1 MERNIFL
8 LTWVLSQKELFPFNN
23 LSFQKVDLKKF
34 LPVDLVDN
42 LVARSALASTF
53 AASLELAKE
62 GKIEVQQNVSFG
74 PIYVRARKTESEE
87 NG

>member
-1 MERNIFL
+1 
-8 LTWVLSQKELFPFNN
+8 
-23 LSFQKVDLKKF
+23 
-34 LPVDLVDN
+34 LPVDMVDS

-62 GKIEVQQNVSFG
+62 GKIEVQQSVSFG
-74 PIYVRARKTESEE
+74 PIYVRARQTGTKE